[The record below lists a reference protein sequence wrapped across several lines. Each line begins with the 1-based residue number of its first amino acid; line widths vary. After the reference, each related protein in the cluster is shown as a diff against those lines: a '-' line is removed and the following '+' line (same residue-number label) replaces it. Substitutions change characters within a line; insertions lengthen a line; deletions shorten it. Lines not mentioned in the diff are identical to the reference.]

1 MKKVKIKILQS
12 PGCAYAVA
20 LFRAKKKRRCESGE
34 RALAE
39 MGHRILDRYWNGDW
53 CAVTIET
60 EGLSK

>member
-1 MKKVKIKILQS
+1 MKVKIKILQS

-20 LFRAKKKRRCESGE
+20 LFRAKSEERCDKGE
-34 RALAE
+34 RELAE

>member
-1 MKKVKIKILQS
+1 MKVKIKILQS
-12 PGCAYAVA
+12 PGCDYAVA
-20 LFRAKKKRRCESGE
+20 LFRAKSEERCESGE

-39 MGHRILDRYWNGDW
+39 LGHRILDRYWNGDW

>member
-1 MKKVKIKILQS
+1 MKVKIKILQS
-12 PGCAYAVA
+12 PGCEYAVA
-20 LFRAKKKRRCESGE
+20 LFRAKSERRCESGE

-39 MGHRILDRYWNGDW
+39 LGHRILDTYWNGDW